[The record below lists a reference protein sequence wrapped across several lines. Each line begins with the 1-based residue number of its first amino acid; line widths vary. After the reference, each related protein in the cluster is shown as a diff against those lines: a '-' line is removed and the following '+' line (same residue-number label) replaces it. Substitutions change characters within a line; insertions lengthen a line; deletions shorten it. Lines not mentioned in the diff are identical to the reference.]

1 MHNVSSDWVYGPLDG
16 ESLGLLI
23 PKDQNIRTVSKEL
36 FVRLLEFC
44 EDDLQVERVV
54 AVFNKKASE
63 GVPDQMDPFAIT
75 LRYIG
80 FRPISPDKFPSTL
93 NPDEHFAMQYTV

>member
-1 MHNVSSDWVYGPLDG
+1 MRNVSSEWVYGPLDG

-23 PKDQNIRTVSKEL
+23 PKDQNSHTVSKEM

-54 AVFNKKASE
+54 AIFNKKGSFSCLSHS
-63 GVPDQMDPFAIT
+63 QRT
-75 LRYIG
+75 
-80 FRPISPDKFPSTL
+80 S
-93 NPDEHFAMQYTV
+93 